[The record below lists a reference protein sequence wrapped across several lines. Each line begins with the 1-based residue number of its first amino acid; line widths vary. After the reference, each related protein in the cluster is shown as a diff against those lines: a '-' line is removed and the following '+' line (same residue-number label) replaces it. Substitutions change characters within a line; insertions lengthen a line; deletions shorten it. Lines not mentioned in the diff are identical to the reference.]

1 MDKEV
6 KKRQSAGA
14 ELFGWAQ
21 SLIWVLLAL
30 ILVSSFFVRISGVSG
45 DSMFPTLHNGDRIL
59 VQLWGY
65 DSPQRGDIVVI
76 MAPHYDDAPLVKR
89 IIAMEGDTIEVVDG
103 GLVMVNGEEVIESYI
118 NEQSFMQG
126 TMSYPFVV
134 PEGCV
139 FVMGDNRNHSA
150 DSRSVEIGPLK
161 VDDIIGKAF
170 FRIMPLS
177 GFGGI

>member
-65 DSPQRGDIVVI
+65 DSP
-76 MAPHYDDAPLVKR
+76 
-89 IIAMEGDTIEVVDG
+89 
-103 GLVMVNGEEVIESYI
+103 
-118 NEQSFMQG
+118 
-126 TMSYPFVV
+126 
-134 PEGCV
+134 
-139 FVMGDNRNHSA
+139 
-150 DSRSVEIGPLK
+150 
-161 VDDIIGKAF
+161 
-170 FRIMPLS
+170 
-177 GFGGI
+177 

>member
-14 ELFGWAQ
+14 ELFGSAQ

-30 ILVSSFFVRISGVSG
+30 VLISSFFVRISGVSG

-59 VQLWGY
+59 VQLLGY

-76 MAPHYDDAPLVKR
+76 MAPHYDDARLVKR

-103 GLVMVNGEEVIESYI
+103 GLVMVDGEEVIEGYI

-126 TMSYPFVV
+126 TMCYPFVV

-161 VDDIIGKAF
+161 VDDIIGKVF
-170 FRIMPLS
+170 FRTMPLS